1 MGVVIIGLSVIIRK
15 QWARPARKDL
25 LYFALLGFLG
35 ISFHQW
41 LQSTGLL
48 TAQATTTAWI
58 VATTPIFMA
67 VLGWVV
73 LKERLNWIQVG
84 GIGIAACG
92 VLLVVTKGN
101 LLSISLGK
109 FGTPGDFLILI
120 SALNWAV
127 FSAFSRRGLQ
137 EYPAARMM
145 FFVMAFGWLFVSI
158 LFFTSDGLSQIANLT
173 RQGWT
178 GILFLGVLC
187 SGVAYIFWY
196 DALQVLPVA
205 QTGAFVYLEP
215 FITVIVAAIVLD
227 EQLIAASLFGGAAIL
242 LGVWLVNRN

>member
-1 MGVVIIGLSVIIRK
+1 
-15 QWARPARKDL
+15 
-25 LYFALLGFLG
+25 
-35 ISFHQW
+35 
-41 LQSTGLL
+41 
-48 TAQATTTAWI
+48 
-58 VATTPIFMA
+58 MA
-67 VLGWVV
+67 MLGWVV
-73 LKERLNWIQVG
+73 LKERLNWLQVG

-101 LLSISLGK
+101 LLSISLGN

-120 SALNWAV
+120 SAVNWAV
-127 FSAFSRRGLQ
+127 FSALSRRGLLK
-137 EYPAARMM
+137 YPATRMM

-158 LFFTSDGLSQIANLT
+158 LFFTSDSLSQIANLT
-173 RQGWT
+173 RQGWA